1 MQKISCFRHQ
11 SAAHR
16 LPIKDCGWKSITA
29 YGICA
34 SIKPRAADED
44 TVIKQMLMR
53 SLTTP
58 KCIDCSYLTPIL
70 SDKHV
75 CENVLIKTL
84 GLDDNALLLVSECVP
99 VNSFFDVFTEMVQL
113 PLTHWQ
119 IILTHLSETNLKFS
133 HSLMSTLDWVSLCTV
148 QSPVLSQAFKALD

>member
-1 MQKISCFRHQ
+1 MQKISCFRQQ

-44 TVIKQMLMR
+44 TVIKQMLTR

-70 SDKHV
+70 SDKHM

-99 VNSFFDVFTEMVQL
+99 VNFFCCCFHWNGTIIPNSLTNNPNSSFWNKPQIQSL
-113 PLTHWQ
+113 PNVNPRLGLTVYC
-119 IILTHLSETNLKFS
+119 SKS
-133 HSLMSTLDWVSLCTV
+133 SS
-148 QSPVLSQAFKALD
+148 